1 METTK
6 PEDGSINSIVDNLIF
21 EPPTNPEPE
30 AEETVEA
37 TEDTQTETV
46 EDADVLEDD
55 SEALDTDEEITDA
68 EDELEDDA
76 AVPLDLTDDLEIE
89 YKSNGEIKKKTLG
102 ELKQSAAGQ
111 DYIQKGMADNAS
123 TKKELETAKQE
134 FAQQQE
140 QVAQERQALMQM
152 AQQMQSGEIPPIPQL
167 PSEELKTSDPVGWT
181 IAAEEYRQALDTRN
195 KWENNVRA
203 MAEREAIQKQ
213 NEEKQFLS
221 QQAMRL
227 QDWMPEFADPQK
239 RSLFIQD
246 MTTKAEKHYKL
257 TQEQMSTVK
266 TADEVMI
273 LTDALKYR
281 ELMANKSN
289 ATKKAKDART
299 TVVTPSARKS
309 NNAGKASRA
318 KTSRANMQKTGSI
331 DDVAKFIGNL

>member
-6 PEDGSINSIVDNLIF
+6 PDGSIDSIVDNLIF
-21 EPPTNPEPE
+21 EPPTNPEPK
-30 AEETVEA
+30 AEEAVEA

-46 EDADVLEDD
+46 EDVEVVEDVDEVSDI
-55 SEALDTDEEITDA
+55 DEEITDT

-76 AVPLDLTDDLEIE
+76 AVPLELNDNLEIE
-89 YKSNGEIKKKTLG
+89 YKSNGEIRKKTLG

-111 DYIQKGMADNAS
+111 DYIQKGMAENAS
-123 TKKELETAKQE
+123 VKKELETAKQQ

-140 QVAQERQALMQM
+140 QVTQERQALMQM
-152 AQQMQSGEIPPIPQL
+152 AQQMQSGNIPQIPQP
-167 PSEELKTSDPVGWT
+167 PSEELKSSDPVGWT
-181 IAAEEYRQALDTRN
+181 IAAEEYRQALDQRN

-203 MAEREAIQKQ
+203 MAEREAIEKQ
-213 NEEKQFLS
+213 NSEKQFLS

-227 QDWMPEFADPQK
+227 QDWMPEFADPEK

-246 MTTKAEKHYKL
+246 MTKKAEKHYQL
-257 TQEQMSTVK
+257 TSEQMATVK

-289 ATKKAKDART
+289 ATKKAKDARP

-309 NNAGKASRA
+309 NIAGKASKA
-318 KTSRANMQKTGSI
+318 KSAKANMKKTGSI
-331 DDVAKFIGNL
+331 DDVANFLMNP

>member
-6 PEDGSINSIVDNLIF
+6 PDGSLDNIVDNLIF

-37 TEDTQTETV
+37 TDDTQTDTV
-46 EDADVLEDD
+46 EDAEVVEDVDD
-55 SEALDTDEEITDA
+55 VSDIDEEITDT

-76 AVPLDLTDDLEIE
+76 AVPIELSDETEIE
-89 YKSNGEIKKKTLG
+89 YKSDGEMKKATLG
-102 ELKQSAAGQ
+102 ELKRSAAGQ
-111 DYIQKGMADNAS
+111 DYIQKDMAENAS
-123 TKKELETAKQE
+123 VKKELETAKQE

-140 QVAQERQALMQM
+140 QVAHERQALMQM
-152 AQQMQSGEIPPIPQL
+152 ARQMQSGEIPPIPQP
-167 PSEELKTSDPVGWT
+167 PSEELKSSDPVGWT
-181 IAAEEYRQALDTRN
+181 MAAEEYRQALDTRN
-195 KWENNVRA
+195 KWENNVKA
-203 MAEREAIQKQ
+203 MAEREAMEKQ

-246 MTTKAEKHYKL
+246 MTKKAEKHYQL
-257 TQEQMSTVK
+257 TPEQMATVK

-289 ATKKAKDART
+289 ATKKAKDARP

-318 KTSRANMQKTGSI
+318 KTSKANMQKTGSI
-331 DDVAKFIGNL
+331 DDVAKYIGNL

>member
-1 METTK
+1 VETTK
-6 PEDGSINSIVDNLIF
+6 PNGSLDNIVDNLIF

-37 TEDTQTETV
+37 TDDTQTETV
-46 EDADVLEDD
+46 EDAEVVEDVDEVSDI
-55 SEALDTDEEITDA
+55 DEEITDT

-76 AVPLDLTDDLEIE
+76 AVPFELSDDMELE
-89 YKSNGEIKKKTLG
+89 YKSDGEMKKATIG
-102 ELKQSAAGQ
+102 ELKRSAAGQ
-111 DYIQKGMADNAS
+111 DYIQKGMAENAS
-123 TKKELETAKQE
+123 VKKELEAAKQE
-134 FAQQQE
+134 FAQQQQ

-152 AQQMQSGEIPPIPQL
+152 AQQMQSGNIPAIPQP
-167 PSEELKTSDPVGWT
+167 PSEELKASDPVGWT
-181 IAAEEYRQALDTRN
+181 IAEAEYRQALDDRN
-195 KWENNVRA
+195 KWENNVKA

-227 QDWMPEFADPQK
+227 QDWMPEFADPEK
-239 RSLFIQD
+239 RALFIQD
-246 MTTKAEKHYKL
+246 MTKKAEKHYKL
-257 TQEQMSTVK
+257 TPEQMATVK

-289 ATKKAKDART
+289 AKKKAKDARP

-309 NNAGKASRA
+309 NIAGKASRA
-318 KTSRANMQKTGSI
+318 KTAKANMKQTGSI
-331 DDVAKFIGNL
+331 DDVAKWLST